1 MPENLEI
8 EIYQQRA
15 DVYILLRGRIVLEEC
30 DRLKSLCLPYIRKG
44 IEQLILDLSKVE
56 YIDSAGLGVLVG
68 FKMTASKN
76 KARIILLQPSRAVA
90 DILYISKLDGI
101 FDILTG
107 AEADLLKAQM
117 VQPQNRVGAGA
128 AERVKAFDSGLISEI
143 TPAQAPP
150 AVGASSPARPAPSVE
165 SRPPLQPEVPP
176 PPPPHAPRPFAAS
189 VRPPVGEGVGGA
201 ADAFASLD
209 SAVRSNK
216 EMIEEHCRKAVE
228 YMRVGNY
235 DMAVLEYEKALR
247 IDPEYLPALNNLAI
261 VYEKQPSW
269 IPKAIE
275 QWEIVL
281 RVAQQRGDQKH
292 VDRAKRHL
300 ANLRQLHG

>member
-1 MPENLEI
+1 MPSMEM
-8 EIYQQRA
+8 EIYQLRG
-15 DVYILLRGRIVLEEC
+15 DVYVVLKGRIVLEEC
-30 DRLKSLCLPYIRKG
+30 ERLKNACLPLFRKG
-44 IEQLILDLSKVE
+44 IDQVFIDLSKVE

-76 KARIILLQPSRAVA
+76 RVRIVLIQPSRAVA

-117 VQPQNRVGAGA
+117 VQPGNRIGAPIERPAVAGATELPTGSTPAIPRPGVGISPKPEPAAPPPGYSPSIAEKLADTAKPFASSARGA
-128 AERVKAFDSGLISEI
+128 AESE
-143 TPAQAPP
+143 
-150 AVGASSPARPAPSVE
+150 
-165 SRPPLQPEVPP
+165 
-176 PPPPHAPRPFAAS
+176 
-189 VRPPVGEGVGGA
+189 
-201 ADAFASLD
+201 AFASLD
-209 SAVRSNK
+209 ATVRTQK

-247 IDPEYLPALNNLAI
+247 LDPEYLPALNNLAI

-275 QWEIVL
+275 QWELVL
-281 RVAQQRGDQKH
+281 RISQQRGDQKH
-292 VDRAKRHL
+292 MDRAKRHL

>member
-1 MPENLEI
+1 MSNMELEV
-8 EIYQQRA
+8 YQLRT
-15 DVYILLRGRIVLEEC
+15 DLYLVLRGRVVLEEC
-30 DRLKSLCLPYIRKG
+30 ERLKSTCLPLMRKG
-44 IEQLILDLSKVE
+44 VEQIYLDLSKVD

-76 KARIILLQPSRAVA
+76 RARIVLIQPSRAVS

-117 VQPQNRVGAGA
+117 VQPQNRVGLAGLERRA
-128 AERVKAFDSGLISEI
+128 VGVGAEQPTGS
-143 TPAQAPP
+143 TPAIPRPGVGISPRPEP
-150 AVGASSPARPAPSVE
+150 AVMPPPSTVGVGEPSASSAVPFSASARQVAGDS
-165 SRPPLQPEVPP
+165 Q
-176 PPPPHAPRPFAAS
+176 
-189 VRPPVGEGVGGA
+189 
-201 ADAFASLD
+201 AFASMD
-209 SAVRSNK
+209 ATVKTQK

-281 RVAQQRGDQKH
+281 RIAQQRGDQKH

>member
-1 MPENLEI
+1 MEL
-8 EIYQQRA
+8 EIYQLRS
-15 DVYILLRGRIVLEEC
+15 DVYIAVRGRIVLEEC
-30 DRLKSLCLPYIRKG
+30 ERLKNACLPLIRKG
-44 IEQLILDLSKVE
+44 IEQVFIDLSKVE

-68 FKMTASKN
+68 FKMSASKN
-76 KARIILLQPSRAVA
+76 RARIVLIQPSRPVA

-117 VQPQNRVGAGA
+117 MQPANRMGAPVIERAVSAGA
-128 AERVKAFDSGLISEI
+128 ELPTGS
-143 TPAQAPP
+143 TPAIPRP
-150 AVGASSPARPAPSVE
+150 GVGISPRPEPT
-165 SRPPLQPEVPP
+165 VPP
-176 PPPPHAPRPFAAS
+176 PASGAFSAPPPPSREAEKPFAAAARS
-189 VRPPVGEGVGGA
+189 GA
-201 ADAFASLD
+201 ETDPFASLD
-209 SAVRSNK
+209 GTVRTQK

-275 QWEIVL
+275 QWELVL
-281 RVAQQRGDQKH
+281 RISQQRGDQKH
-292 VDRAKRHL
+292 MDRAKRHL

>member
-1 MPENLEI
+1 MSVMEL
-8 EIYQQRA
+8 EIYQVRS
-15 DVYILLRGRIVLEEC
+15 DVYIAIRGRIVLEEC
-30 DRLKSLCLPYIRKG
+30 DRLKSACLPLIRKG
-44 IEQLILDLSKVE
+44 VEQIFIDLSKVE

-68 FKMTASKN
+68 FKMTASKHR
-76 KARIILLQPSRAVA
+76 ARIVLLQPSRAVA

-117 VQPQNRVGAGA
+117 AQPSNRMGVPSPERAAAG
-128 AERVKAFDSGLISEI
+128 EFSSQS
-143 TPAQAPP
+143 TPAIPRPGVGISPKPEP
-150 AVGASSPARPAPSVE
+150 A
-165 SRPPLQPEVPP
+165 VPP
-176 PPPPHAPRPFAAS
+176 PGISATGPTGAPRPAEPAAS
-189 VRPPVGEGVGGA
+189 SSRPFEASIREGGESQ
-201 ADAFASLD
+201 AFASMD
-209 SAVRSNK
+209 ATVRTQK
-216 EMIEEHCRKAVE
+216 EMIEEHCRKAVD

-281 RVAQQRGDQKH
+281 RVSQQRGDQKH
-292 VDRAKRHL
+292 IDRAKRHL

>member
-1 MPENLEI
+1 MSQMEL
-8 EIYQQRA
+8 EIYQLRS
-15 DVYILLRGRIVLEEC
+15 DVYIVLRGRIVLEEC
-30 DRLKSLCLPYIRKG
+30 ERLKNNCMPLMRKG
-44 IEQLILDLSKVE
+44 VDQVYLDLSKVE

-76 KARIILLQPSRAVA
+76 RARIVLIQPSRPVA

-117 VQPQNRVGAGA
+117 VQPANRIGAPVVDKFAAAAAAELPTGSAPAVPRVGVG
-128 AERVKAFDSGLISEI
+128 IS
-143 TPAQAPP
+143 P
-150 AVGASSPARPAPSVE
+150 RPEPSV
-165 SRPPLQPEVPP
+165 PPRFGVTEPKAPQPEGQPLK
-176 PPPPHAPRPFAAS
+176 PFAAS
-189 VRPPVGEGVGGA
+189 VRSEAEPE
-201 ADAFASLD
+201 AFASLD
-209 SAVRSNK
+209 TAVRTQK

-228 YMRVGNY
+228 YMKVGNY

-281 RVAQQRGDQKH
+281 RVSQQRGDQKH
-292 VDRAKRHL
+292 MDRAKRHL

>member
-1 MPENLEI
+1 MSAMEL
-8 EIYQQRA
+8 EIYQVRS
-15 DVYILLRGRIVLEEC
+15 DVYLAIRGRIVLEEC
-30 DRLKSLCLPYIRKG
+30 DRLKSACLPLIRKG
-44 IEQLILDLSKVE
+44 VEQIFIDLSKVE

-68 FKMTASKN
+68 FKMTASKHR
-76 KARIILLQPSRAVA
+76 ARIVLLQPSRAVA

-117 VQPQNRVGAGA
+117 AQPANRIGVPA
-128 AERVKAFDSGLISEI
+128 AERAPAGEFSSQS
-143 TPAQAPP
+143 TPAVPRP
-150 AVGASSPARPAPSVE
+150 GVGISPRPEPT
-165 SRPPLQPEVPP
+165 VPP
-176 PPPPHAPRPFAAS
+176 PVIGVTPSVASRPAEPATAAPRPFEAS
-189 VRPPVGEGVGGA
+189 IREGGESQ
-201 ADAFASLD
+201 AFASMD
-209 SAVRSNK
+209 ATVRTQK
-216 EMIEEHCRKAVE
+216 EMIEEHCRKAVD

-281 RVAQQRGDQKH
+281 RVSQQRGDQKH
-292 VDRAKRHL
+292 IDRAKRHL

>member
-1 MPENLEI
+1 MEL
-8 EIYQQRA
+8 EIYQLRS

-30 DRLKSLCLPYIRKG
+30 ERLKSACLPLIRKG
-44 IEQLILDLSKVE
+44 IDQVYLDLSKVE

-76 KARIILLQPSRAVA
+76 RARIVLIQPSRPVA

-117 VQPQNRVGAGA
+117 IQTANRIGVPVAEKFASASATETPSGSTPAVPRMGVGISPRPEPPVPPRGEWGPKA
-128 AERVKAFDSGLISEI
+128 AEAERE
-143 TPAQAPP
+143 PM
-150 AVGASSPARPAPSVE
+150 
-165 SRPPLQPEVPP
+165 
-176 PPPPHAPRPFAAS
+176 RPFAAS
-189 VRPPVGEGVGGA
+189 VRSEAEPE
-201 ADAFASLD
+201 AFASMD
-209 SAVRSNK
+209 SAVRTQK

-228 YMRVGNY
+228 YMKVGNY

-281 RVAQQRGDQKH
+281 RVSQQRGDQKH
-292 VDRAKRHL
+292 MDRARRHL